1 MFRFSLIVVSGWLFI
16 VCIYTG
22 RDVIS
27 FPGQFSAG
35 AYTYCSLGRE
45 VEEISLDTGSY
56 YITSVRMAEGIFPS
70 ACARNSPVKNVALWI
85 YPPHVTN
92 HPGERQPEGKWRKKK
107 RKERDWPYTVQA
119 SWATMLIQFIYRR
132 LINLFLL
139 CNQREWKRKALHF
152 PISFFL
158 SLPPPPTQKKKMA
171 PLHGP
176 DMSVHESVNTFRHV
190 KCPGTASINRNVRN
204 RLMHQSM
211 RIDFDLV
218 Y

>member
-16 VCIYTG
+16 LRIYTG

-35 AYTYCSLGRE
+35 AYTYRSLGRE

-119 SWATMLIQFIYRR
+119 SWATMLIQFIEAFNKFVSLVQPARMQKES
-132 LINLFLL
+132 L
-139 CNQREWKRKALHF
+139 AF
-152 PISFFL
+152 PDFFFL
-158 SLPPPPTQKKKMA
+158 IFPPPYPKKKD
-171 PLHGP
+171 GT
-176 DMSVHESVNTFRHV
+176 STRSRHV
-190 KCPGTASINRNVRN
+190 CTREREYVSTR
-204 RLMHQSM
+204 
-211 RIDFDLV
+211 
-218 Y
+218 